1 MKDPRD
7 EGELVIRNL
16 GKAFAAPGGEI
27 TALEGIDLTVRKGE
41 FLSLVGSSGCGKST
55 LLRIIAGLET
65 EYEGTVHLGEN
76 PIRGAGLDRGMVF
89 QEHRLFPWLTVEEN
103 VAFAIDG
110 RGGKEKTRLVRELLC
125 RVRVTGFEKAY
136 PHQLSGGMAQRV
148 AIARAL
154 VNRPGV
160 LLMDEPF
167 GSLDAIT
174 RIRMQQEILRI
185 WEAEGTTMILV
196 THDIEEAVYLGD
208 RVAVMSRRPG
218 TIRDVVPV
226 DLPRPRDRSGHA
238 FAMIRKNIYDGFRD
252 ESDGLEQRVGEFAR
266 RPSGVE
272 VLPVAAAIRPGFRT
286 AFQLHAPMG
295 G

>member
-1 MKDPRD
+1 MENPRE

-41 FLSLVGSSGCGKST
+41 FLILVGSSGCGKST

-65 EYEGTVHLGEN
+65 EHEGTVHLGGN
-76 PIRGAGLDRGMVF
+76 PIRGPGLDRGMVF
-89 QEHRLFPWLTVEEN
+89 QEHRLLPWLTVEEN

-110 RGGKEKTRLVRELLC
+110 RVGKEKTGWVREHLD
-125 RVRVTGFEKAY
+125 RVRLTGFEKAY

-154 VNRPGV
+154 VNHPGI
-160 LLMDEPF
+160 LLLDEPF

-196 THDIEEAVYLGD
+196 THDIEEAVFLGD

-226 DLPRPRDRSGHA
+226 DLPRPRDRSGHE
-238 FAMIRKNIYDGFRD
+238 FALIRKTIYDGFRD
-252 ESDGLEQRVGEFAR
+252 EDDGLDRHKGEFAR
-266 RPSGVE
+266 HPPGVAD
-272 VLPVAAAIRPGFRT
+272 LPFAAIRPGFRT

>member
-1 MKDPRD
+1 MDRLRD
-7 EGELVIRNL
+7 KEELVIRNL
-16 GKAFAAPGGEI
+16 GKTFATPGGEI
-27 TALEGIDLTVRKGE
+27 TALEGIDLTVRRGE
-41 FLSLVGSSGCGKST
+41 FLCLVGSSGCVKST

-65 EYEGTVHLGEN
+65 EFEGTVHLWGN
-76 PIRGAGLDRGMVF
+76 PIRGPGLDRGMVF

-110 RGGKEKTRLVRELLC
+110 RGWGEMTRLVREHLD
-125 RVRVTGFEKAY
+125 RVRLTGFEKAF
-136 PHQLSGGMAQRV
+136 PCQLSGGMAQRV

-185 WEAEGTTMILV
+185 WEEERTTMVLV

-208 RVAVMSRRPG
+208 RVAVMSRPPG

-226 DLPRPRDRSGHA
+226 DLPRPRDRSGQA
-238 FAMIRKNIYDGFRD
+238 FAMIRKTIYDGFRD
-252 ESDGLEQRVGEFAR
+252 EGEGLGRRMDEFAR
-266 RPSGVE
+266 YPQGVGDI
-272 VLPVAAAIRPGFRT
+272 PVAATPCPGLRT
-286 AFQLHAPMG
+286 AFQLHAPTG

>member
-1 MKDPRD
+1 MENPRD

-16 GKAFAAPGGEI
+16 GKTFTAPGGEI
-27 TALEGIDLTVRKGE
+27 IALDGIGLTVRKGE

-65 EYEGTVHLGEN
+65 EYEGTVLLGGN
-76 PIRGAGLDRGMVF
+76 PIRGPGLDRGMVF
-89 QEHRLFPWLTVEEN
+89 QEHRLLPWLTVEEN

-110 RGGKEKTRLVRELLC
+110 GGGEEKTRLVREHLF
-125 RVRVTGFEKAY
+125 RVRLTGFEKAF
-136 PHQLSGGMAQRV
+136 PCQLSGGMAHRV

-154 VNRPGV
+154 VNRPRI

-185 WEAEGTTMILV
+185 WEAERTTMVLV

-226 DLPRPRDRSGHA
+226 DLPRPRDRSSHA
-238 FAMIRKNIYDGFRD
+238 FAWIRKTIYEEFLD
-252 ESDGLEQRVGEFAR
+252 EGDGLERQQDEFSR
-266 RPSGVE
+266 SPSGVE
-272 VLPVAAAIRPGFRT
+272 DIPAAASPGFHA
-286 AFQLHAPMG
+286 AFQLPALMG